1 MLRMQAVYGL
11 CSLKASAAEVPVRV
25 RRGVLS
31 LWTVMALGFIGLAS
45 FLVLDVWL
53 ISGLLQ
59 HARNCCESSA
69 AAAAYKWVSDDLL
82 RQSWQQFEVD
92 GRQAECTAA
101 AVEQADWYSERT
113 PLPALNADDVEYIW
127 SQSEDATDEAGF
139 PIPTA
144 IRVRHSTADARV
156 YRRAGSLL
164 NLAPVTTAASARLE
178 NRPVAFRPAPG
189 QTLPML
195 PFSICDDPNLSGAG
209 WWTSQVEQGGGADQ
223 VAWNPEMRIF
233 EQGPDGIPEIVVELT
248 TEPSG
253 KPQELVLL
261 DFNAGDSTSV
271 RPLNRQIQEGL
282 RSSDLESLGMRE
294 LTFPGDFPS
303 LIPTLEGLGEVE
315 EELADGRAEPALL
328 MLCSRLSSSGF
339 SLQRPVA
346 VRVVDA
352 VRPDSETLQLTF
364 QPCVLVTGMA
374 VTATD
379 DATPSNRY
387 VYSIRLAD

>member
-1 MLRMQAVYGL
+1 MLRMQAVYEL
-11 CSLKASAAEVPVRV
+11 CSLKASGAEVPVRV

-195 PFSICDDPNLSGAG
+195 PFSICDDPSLSGAG
-209 WWTSQVEQGGGADQ
+209 WWTSQVEQGGGADE